1 MKSSKPVI
9 LGVVYLPNKNSDF
22 LDELDETLYQM
33 ETDDKEYIIVGDFNL
48 NVFDPKDKEKIND
61 FCYDH
66 QLSQLVEKPTRVTEN
81 SSTCIDLIFSS
92 HPEKVNK
99 IEVVPLGLSD
109 HSMVLLN
116 RKVHTKMRQPVK
128 IIRVRNFKHFDESDF
143 RNTLASM
150 PWEIVESFDNVS
162 EAWEIWQNMFNE
174 ACDIH
179 APYRIFRCSNKRMAP
194 WVTREILELGR
205 RRDLLRAK
213 AQKSGNP
220 EHWNASKKARNAV
233 NNMAKYLK
241 KQYYSNEIIDNS
253 ANPTKL

>member
-1 MKSSKPVI
+1 MLVSGKKIDVIALTETWLHEDIEESEIVIPGYSLTRMDRPGRNSHGGTALYISDNISFKNIRDVTTNSFESCWVEIDMKSSKPVI

-22 LDELDETLYQM
+22 LDELDETLYQI

-109 HSMVLLN
+109 RSM
-116 RKVHTKMRQPVK
+116 
-128 IIRVRNFKHFDESDF
+128 E
-143 RNTLASM
+143 
-150 PWEIVESFDNVS
+150 
-162 EAWEIWQNMFNE
+162 
-174 ACDIH
+174 
-179 APYRIFRCSNKRMAP
+179 
-194 WVTREILELGR
+194 
-205 RRDLLRAK
+205 
-213 AQKSGNP
+213 
-220 EHWNASKKARNAV
+220 
-233 NNMAKYLK
+233 
-241 KQYYSNEIIDNS
+241 
-253 ANPTKL
+253 